1 MKKVNNKANN
11 EIINFESKKIR
22 RIEHNGEWYFS
33 VVDIVAILT
42 ENDYQT
48 GRKYWN
54 KLKERLIKE
63 GGNEPVTN
71 CHQLKMPAED
81 GKLRATDCA
90 NTETMFRIIQ
100 SIPSPKAE
108 PIKQWLAKVGY
119 ERIQEIEDPEL
130 AQQRMM
136 ETYRQKGY
144 SEDWIRQRIQSI
156 SIRKKLTDE
165 WKLRG
170 AVESDYNVFTAIMS
184 EATFGLKPSEHKQV
198 KGLKR
203 ENLRDHMSDIE
214 LTLTMLGEATAKELH
229 KVNNTIG
236 RDNLKKDVKR
246 AGKIAGDTRKQIEKE
261 TGKSVVSS
269 SNFLGLNNNVL
280 NE

>member
-1 MKKVNNKANN
+1 MKKVNDKTNN
-11 EIINFESKKIR
+11 ELINFESKKIR
-22 RIEHNGEWYFS
+22 RIEYNGEWYFS

-42 ENDYQT
+42 ESSVARRYWSDLK
-48 GRKYWN
+48 RKLN
-54 KLKERLIKE
+54 EEE
-63 GGNEPVTN
+63 GFIEVYEKIV
-71 CHQLKMPAED
+71 QLKMPAED

-136 ETYRQKGY
+136 EIYRQKGY
-144 SEDWIRQRIQSI
+144 TEDWIKQRIQSI

-170 AVESDYNVFTAIMS
+170 AVESDYNIFTAIMS
-184 EATFGLKPSEHKQV
+184 EATFGLKPSEHKQI

-229 KVNNTIG
+229 KANNTVGSNNI
-236 RDNLKKDVKR
+236 KKDVKK
-246 AGKIAGDTRKQIEKE
+246 AGIIAGNARKQIEKE

-269 SNFLGLNNNVL
+269 SNFLELNKK
-280 NE
+280 

>member
-1 MKKVNNKANN
+1 MKKVNDKTNN
-11 EIINFESKKIR
+11 ELINFESKKIR
-22 RIEHNGEWYFS
+22 RIEYNGEWYFS

-42 ENDYQT
+42 ENDYQHA
-48 GRKYWN
+48 RNYW
-54 KLKERLIKE
+54 KVLKNRLINE
-63 GGNEPVTN
+63 GADELVTKCN
-71 CHQLKMPAED
+71 QLKMPAED

-136 ETYRQKGY
+136 EIYRQKGY
-144 SEDWIRQRIQSI
+144 TEDWIKQRIQSI

-170 AVESDYNVFTAIMS
+170 AVESDYNIFTAIMS
-184 EATFGLKPSEHKQV
+184 EATFGLKPSEHKQL

-229 KVNNTIG
+229 KANNTVGSNNI
-236 RDNLKKDVKR
+236 KKDVKK
-246 AGKIAGDTRKQIEKE
+246 AGIIAGNARKQIEKE
-261 TGKSVVSS
+261 TEKSVVSS
-269 SNFLGLNNNVL
+269 SNFLELNKK
-280 NE
+280 